1 MQAVFARDLANRS
14 TRAQGQFNETALFGG
29 LPAATPSDL
38 PCSFCSCH
46 ENLTID
52 GEYVSSI
59 IVKDRPARKTV
70 LNGRL
75 RLKDVSAVSPRGF
88 AHQTVV

>member
-75 RLKDVSAVSPRGF
+75 PSFRLAPISSCPL
-88 AHQTVV
+88 

>member
-75 RLKDVSAVSPRGF
+75 LCSGRSASRMRR
-88 AHQTVV
+88 